1 MTPDLWGTQTTQHR
15 TRKIRPNAT
24 GNGHDM
30 QSAQDLGSV
39 TGVKVVYIAGCSY
52 SGSTLLG
59 LLLGSQDRAVYAG
72 ELKQFWRPPNP
83 QWLAHLIC
91 TCGRS
96 YESCAFW
103 AGVRDLRDSSRDPN
117 PLPGLHWRKL
127 LFFGRLLTPL
137 PLGRPAQTA
146 YGALVKTI
154 HWRAAADGRDV
165 EYLVDSSKSIAAL
178 DELARSPNV
187 KTYVIHLVRDG
198 TAVVDSFKRKGFGR
212 WRGMIT
218 WSAVN
223 LLLLL
228 YLRRRKLPRLRLDY
242 GALCLDTAAQCHR
255 LNAFLGLELSPDSL
269 LDDVRSSEYHVFR
282 GSKSRASGE
291 FAGLRYRG
299 RTPTTNWAD
308 RLLATLVVEPLNRL
322 LGITSRTRF
331 HAPSVDGDD
340 GYDPEGS
347 GPPES
352 TRS

>member
-1 MTPDLWGTQTTQHR
+1 M
-15 TRKIRPNAT
+15 
-24 GNGHDM
+24 
-30 QSAQDLGSV
+30 
-39 TGVKVVYIAGCSY
+39 TGVKVVYIAGCSF

-72 ELKQFWRPPNP
+72 ELKQFWRPPKRHVP
-83 QWLAHLIC
+83 GHFIC

-103 AGVRDLRDSSRDPN
+103 ARVCDLRDSSTDPN
-117 PLPGLHWRKL
+117 PPPDLHWRNL

-137 PLGRPAQTA
+137 PLGRPTPTA
-146 YGALVKTI
+146 YGALVKMI
-154 HWRAAADGRDV
+154 HWRTAADGRAV

-198 TAVVDSFKRKGFGR
+198 KAVVDSFKRRGFGR

-242 GALCLDTAAQCHR
+242 GALCLDTATQCHR

-269 LDDVRSSEYHVFR
+269 LDDVRSSAYHVFR
-282 GSKSRASGE
+282 ANMSRASGWE

-299 RTPTTNWAD
+299 RMPATNWAD
-308 RLLATLVVEPLNRL
+308 RLLAALAVAPLNRL
-322 LGITSRTRF
+322 LGITPRTHF
-331 HAPSVDGDD
+331 HEEPGA
-340 GYDPEGS
+340 
-347 GPPES
+347 
-352 TRS
+352 